1 MSAVAYNGNLFG
13 TSFDPWQY
21 SGNVYDNSPAGTT
34 TFPLVTET
42 GNPIDYL
49 KRKHIHVY
57 TSVNQGIT
65 WVELPKDTSWDF
77 GGQGTEVVLNT
88 GIADGEWIKVQ
99 RITPFEDLY
108 IEFQNSS
115 KLTADQLNTGEKF
128 SMFVDQELADGFLA
142 LVDRI
147 NHGAYVIIS
156 ETPPSDPIEGQLWWD
171 SNEGFPYIWYE
182 DSTSKQWIRFNPPE
196 EGPVGPPGPPG
207 PTDPASILYTY
218 PGGVEQTLQNRLEK
232 SVFVDD
238 FIPSGIDTATTNCSN
253 YVQAAFDVVNNAGGG
268 TVHFDGTKTY
278 LIYATQ
284 TGGFGYVG
292 GYIKSNVIVDGH
304 NCKILFSHKPGP
316 NKTGNGPCFRPLS
329 TTTSQVQLIG
339 AHTQGSFNYTVED
352 ASPAVIGQEVVVRC
366 VDNKYDPGATYQEA
380 KYYYSAVITGI
391 AGNTL
396 TLDRPVPEDFDE
408 ANADGSDPKENPKN
422 RRLTY
427 QGSDGLPTNNEFRNL
442 RLESYDTN
450 NSESYSAI
458 QFREGKIGRAVNI
471 ELIDAYIL
479 FRATEKAYGSGIKCY
494 KARGASAGSKGWGI
508 NYVNC
513 VGFYLED
520 YHVEAFQQSALQLES
535 YSSGK
540 INSITVV
547 NNYLATKIIVPPAT
561 TPEKPDTNS
570 SNLFGVFKVIQE
582 STITEV
588 NDLTILGS
596 QGSLSTNTSEPDGAL
611 ILNNT
616 SNGGSV
622 RAYRNTSVRTAGTP
636 YLNHPLGVCTG
647 LFEDY
652 SRGIAVN
659 LDEFETVEKELT
671 FVGNEYANSPGG
683 TGLVNYNGIAP
694 RSCLILGF
702 SVVIENEPN
711 ISNISYCRLFYV
723 GANGSNKTPS
733 QYKLL
738 ITATDECY
746 SVSPANLQYSSA
758 GILGAM
764 NYFYTNS
771 RTITVAYTANPTAGG
786 RLVARFKIARVPGF
800 NSTRM
805 NSKPTN

>member
-57 TSVNQGIT
+57 TSINQGIT
-65 WVELPKDTSWDF
+65 WTELPKDTSWDF

-88 GIADGEWIKVQ
+88 GIVDGEWIKVQ
-99 RITPFEDLY
+99 RITPYEDLY

-182 DSTSKQWIRFNPPE
+182 DSTSKQWVRFNPPE
-196 EGPVGPPGPPG
+196 QGPVGPAGPPGPPG
-207 PTDPASILYTY
+207 SNDPADILYTY

-238 FIPSGIDTATTNCSN
+238 FIPSGTDTATTNCSN

-268 TVHFDGTKTY
+268 TVHFDGNKTY
-278 LIYATQ
+278 LIYAKQEQ
-284 TGGFGYVG
+284 TNVGYVG
-292 GYIKSNVIVDGH
+292 GYVKRNVIVDGH
-304 NCKILFSHKPGP
+304 NCKILFSHKQGP
-316 NKTGNGPCFRPLS
+316 TLGGNGPCFRPIS
-329 TTTSQVQLIG
+329 TTTTRVQLTG
-339 AHTQGSFNYTVED
+339 AHTQGSFDYTVDD
-352 ASPAVIGQEVVVRC
+352 AAPAVIGQEVVVRC
-366 VDNKYDPGATYQEA
+366 VDNKYDPNTPYAEA

-408 ANADGSDPKENPKN
+408 ADADGSDPRENPTN
-422 RRLTY
+422 RTLIY

-442 RLESYDTN
+442 RFESYDTN
-450 NSESYSAI
+450 NPESYTAI

-471 ELIDAYIL
+471 ELIDAYIN
-479 FRATEKAYGSGIKCY
+479 FRATEKAYASNIASY
-494 KARGASAGSKGWGI
+494 RARGSVLGSKGWGI
-508 NYVNC
+508 VYVNC

-520 YHVEAFQQSALQLES
+520 YHAEAFQQSALQLES

-547 NNYLATKIIVPPAT
+547 NNNLAAT
-561 TPEKPDTNS
+561 GEKPDTNS
-570 SNLFGVFKVIQE
+570 ANQFGIFKVIQE
-582 STITEV
+582 SVITEV
-588 NDLTILGS
+588 SDLTILGS
-596 QGSLSTNTSEPDGAL
+596 QGSLSTNTSSLDGAL
-611 ILNNT
+611 LLNNT
-616 SNGGSV
+616 SNGGTV
-622 RAYRNTSVRTAGTP
+622 RAYRNTSVRTAG
-636 YLNHPLGVCTG
+636 NPLPQ
-647 LFEDY
+647 
-652 SRGIAVN
+652 S
-659 LDEFETVEKELT
+659 
-671 FVGNEYANSPGG
+671 S
-683 TGLVNYNGIAP
+683 
-694 RSCLILGF
+694 LG
-702 SVVIENEPN
+702 SLYWIV
-711 ISNISYCRLFYV
+711 
-723 GANGSNKTPS
+723 
-733 QYKLL
+733 
-738 ITATDECY
+738 
-746 SVSPANLQYSSA
+746 
-758 GILGAM
+758 
-764 NYFYTNS
+764 
-771 RTITVAYTANPTAGG
+771 
-786 RLVARFKIARVPGF
+786 
-800 NSTRM
+800 
-805 NSKPTN
+805 